1 MPRVPFL
8 RVLRKTGHGGTAL
21 CPRWVRPGRFTCPT
35 PAGSW
40 VGAGCPRRPLV
51 PAAPRGRPP
60 RSSRQGTQAG
70 GEPAG
75 PRQQEPPLGGRA
87 ADFPQRTWD
96 QALRTSGT
104 ECPSTPLTAP
114 VLTGSPDGGI
124 ARTRL
129 VPVSSAL
136 RTGPGAQE
144 GRPRRAAVT
153 DAAAGPPPGYGPWS
167 VHRGALEGLASLE
180 GSVPQRRGQ
189 HSAPRPHPGSIVT
202 TAGSGHRQPPGRVLG
217 ALHAVG
223 GRSFGSRPGPDA
235 GACSRPSAR

>member
-21 CPRWVRPGRFTCPT
+21 CPRWVQPGRFTCPT

-96 QALRTSGT
+96 RALRTSGT

-114 VLTGSPDGGI
+114 VLTGAPGRGHREDSASSCEQRAQDGAG
-124 ARTRL
+124 
-129 VPVSSAL
+129 
-136 RTGPGAQE
+136 RTGGPAETSRCDGRSRRPAPRLRAVVCTPR
-144 GRPRRAAVT
+144 RPRGAGEPGGVGSTEAGAAQRT
-153 DAAAGPPPGYGPWS
+153 PPP
-167 VHRGALEGLASLE
+167 
-180 GSVPQRRGQ
+180 
-189 HSAPRPHPGSIVT
+189 PREHPSP
-202 TAGSGHRQPPGRVLG
+202 RQ
-217 ALHAVG
+217 AQA
-223 GRSFGSRPGPDA
+223 
-235 GACSRPSAR
+235 ACSVLFTR